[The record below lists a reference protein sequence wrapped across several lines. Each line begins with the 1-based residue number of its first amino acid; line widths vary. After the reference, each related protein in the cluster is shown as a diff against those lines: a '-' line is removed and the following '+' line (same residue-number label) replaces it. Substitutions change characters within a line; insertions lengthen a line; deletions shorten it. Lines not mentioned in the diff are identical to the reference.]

1 MKVNISIKD
10 KSYSV
15 DLKKGLDISIPLENG
30 SNQVNCFWAP
40 LFEISPVRTE
50 HFVGSTLEGG
60 LVNFKN
66 VRINPHGNGTHT
78 ECIGHISKEV
88 FNINKVLKEFHHI
101 AELITVIPQKLENGD
116 RVITAETIKP
126 ILEEIDDH
134 KALIIRTSPN
144 SLDKKQQV
152 YSGTNPCYI
161 SKEAMEHIVDKGIEH
176 LLVDL
181 PSLDREE
188 DGGKLAAHNT
198 FWNYFGSLEGSRTNC
213 TVTELIYVP
222 DAIKDGTYF
231 LNLQIASFEM
241 DASPS
246 KPVLYPLED

>member
-15 DLKKGLDISIPLENG
+15 DLKKGMDISIPLVSG
-30 SNQVNCFWAP
+30 SKQVNCFWAP
-40 LFEISPVRTE
+40 LFEISPVKTE
-50 HFVGSTLEGG
+50 HFVGSIEEGG

-88 FNINKVLKEFHHI
+88 FNINQVLKEFHHI
-101 AELITVIPQKLENGD
+101 AELITIIPQKLENGD
-116 RVITAETIKP
+116 RVITESTLKP
-126 ILEEIDDH
+126 ILDELGDY
-134 KALIIRTSPN
+134 KALIVRTSPN
-144 SLDKKQQV
+144 SFDKKQQI

-161 SKEAMEHIVDKGIEH
+161 NKEAMDLIVKKGIEH
-176 LLVDL
+176 LLIDL

-188 DGGKLAAHNT
+188 DGGILAAHNT
-198 FWNYFGSLEGSRTNC
+198 FWNYFGSIDEARTNC

-222 DAIKDGTYF
+222 DTIKDGTYL

-246 KPVLYPLED
+246 KPVLYPLEA